1 MIDIVL
7 RAENLTASYDDHIVV
22 KNVNLSIARNKIT
35 AVMGPSGC
43 GKTTLIR
50 CFNRMHELSPKAK
63 VEGKVYLIENLNGRR
78 EEIDI
83 YSVDPMI
90 VRRKIGMVFQKPNP
104 FPTMSI
110 YENVI
115 AGYILNGI
123 KLKKSEADELVE
135 ETLRKV
141 SLWDEVKDRLKK
153 KGTFLSGGQQ
163 QRLCIARALAMKP
176 DIILLDEPTSAL
188 DPVATAKI
196 EELLEQLKNTVTIVI
211 VTHNVGQAGRISD
224 FVAFMYLGELLE
236 YGPTDTV
243 FTRPTNEKTEEFLAG
258 KIG

>member
-1 MIDIVL
+1 
-7 RAENLTASYDDHIVV
+7 
-22 KNVNLSIARNKIT
+22 
-35 AVMGPSGC
+35 MGPSGC

-243 FTRPTNEKTEEFLAG
+243 FTRPLNEKTEEFLAG

>member
-1 MIDIVL
+1 
-7 RAENLTASYDDHIVV
+7 
-22 KNVNLSIARNKIT
+22 
-35 AVMGPSGC
+35 MGPSGC

-243 FTRPTNEKTEEFLAG
+243 FTRPSNEKTEEFLAG